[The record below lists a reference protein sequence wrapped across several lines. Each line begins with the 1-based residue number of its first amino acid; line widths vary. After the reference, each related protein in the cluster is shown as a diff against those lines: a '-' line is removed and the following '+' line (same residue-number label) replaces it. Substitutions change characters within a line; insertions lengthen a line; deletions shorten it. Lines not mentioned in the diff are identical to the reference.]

1 MKKMITISLLALI
14 VGANARLKA
23 QDPESLLINP
33 LNRYGLNLNGKW
45 HYIVDPYETGYYDYR
60 YQPYDTYP
68 DQTKA
73 GGAFYR
79 DLQQTDKSELLEY
92 NFDKT
97 PGILVP
103 GDWNTQDRSLFYYE
117 GSIWYRKKFDLPAGQ
132 KNKRLFL
139 YFGAANYRADVY
151 LNGTKVGTHTGGF
164 TPFNFEVTGLVKPSD
179 NSLVVKV
186 DNKRVKEGVPTLNT
200 DWWNYGGLTR
210 DVRLIEV
217 PGTFIRDYKLDLKKG
232 EGDIVEGYVKLDGK
246 NSAGQDVT
254 VNIPGLKVAKTFTT
268 GQDGT
273 AAFRFSVNKLVRWS
287 PENPRLYNISLTMQ
301 SDTMNDRMGFRT
313 IEVSGTDI
321 LLNGKPVFLRG
332 ISIHEENPVRGA
344 RAYSED
350 DARMLLG
357 WAKELGCNFAR
368 LAHYPHNEHMAR
380 VAEEMGIMLWEE
392 IPVYWTIQWNNKE
405 TFQNA
410 ENQLNEL
417 ITRDKNRASVI
428 VWSVGNETPVSPER
442 TTFMS
447 GLIKEARRLDDTRLV
462 SAAMEVNYE
471 DFDKNILKITDPLG
485 AFTDL
490 LSFNEYLGWYTGLP
504 DKCRDVTFQ
513 FAYDKPVFISEL
525 GGGALQ
531 GFHGDSLTRWTEE
544 FQKYLYEEQ
553 IPMLRKIQPLRG
565 MTPWIL
571 ADFRSPKR
579 PLPFIQDGWNRK
591 GLIGQRGDKKEA
603 FYVLRD
609 FYLWKKKEME
619 K

>member
-1 MKKMITISLLALI
+1 MKKMITISLLTLI
-14 VGANARLKA
+14 MGANARLKA
-23 QDPESLLINP
+23 QGPESLLINP
-33 LNRYGLNLNGKW
+33 LNRHGLNLNGKW

-92 NFDKT
+92 NFDNT

-132 KNKRLFL
+132 ENKRLFL

-151 LNGTKVGTHTGGF
+151 LNGAKVGTHTGGF
-164 TPFNFEVTGLVKPSD
+164 TPFNFEVTGLVKPSA

-232 EGDIVEGYVKLDGK
+232 EGDIIEGYVKLDGK

-254 VNIPGLKVAKTFTT
+254 VNIPELKVAKTFTT

-287 PENPRLYNISLTMQ
+287 PENPRLYNISLTMH

-471 DFDKNILKITDPLG
+471 DFDKNVLKITDPLG

-591 GLIGQRGDKKEA
+591 GLIGQKGDKKEA